1 MEEIKLFIQQK
12 LTGEKE
18 YSLILLRQIEIKI
31 SSNIVQLSSDV
42 TAKHIYTTFFL
53 FKQPQSGPLFCHYS
67 LVPHYIHR
75 IVLESP

>member
-31 SSNIVQLSSDV
+31 SSNIVQLNSDV
-42 TAKHIYTTFFL
+42 IAKHIYTTFFS
-53 FKQPQSGPLFCHYS
+53 F
-67 LVPHYIHR
+67 
-75 IVLESP
+75 